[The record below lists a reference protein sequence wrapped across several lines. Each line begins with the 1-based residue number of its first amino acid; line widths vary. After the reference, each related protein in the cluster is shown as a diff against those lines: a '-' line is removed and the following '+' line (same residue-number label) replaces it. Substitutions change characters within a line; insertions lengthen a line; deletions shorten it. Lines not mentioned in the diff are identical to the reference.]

1 MHLSEAS
8 VIYLLFDYKQ
18 VILPLGLQ
26 REVDAHLKAYLS
38 QKSMRVGSF
47 SDNSLS
53 RSSSAGS
60 VATDEGLYEQQ
71 EPLKQISVAMEKIL
85 RQRSLQLRNKQQEWQ
100 VCRLTNF
107 LDYLP
112 LAVVILQ
119 PFLAVVILN
128 LSSLS
133 LSQYFLKD
141 FVACAFA
148 LYWSFFFIRDV
159 ALSQLNLGLPWF
171 IFILENIFVFIFKKY
186 FVYFS

>member
-1 MHLSEAS
+1 

-71 EPLKQISVAMEKIL
+71 EPLKQISVAMQRIL
-85 RQRSLQLRNKQQEWQ
+85 QQRSLQLRNKQQDWQ
-100 VCRLTNF
+100 VCRLTSGFF
-107 LDYLP
+107 L

-119 PFLAVVILN
+119 PFLAVVFCSGCSS
-128 LSSLS
+128 LSLSLSLS

-141 FVACAFA
+141 FVVCAFA
-148 LYWSFFFIRDV
+148 LFWSFFF
-159 ALSQLNLGLPWF
+159 
-171 IFILENIFVFIFKKY
+171 
-186 FVYFS
+186 